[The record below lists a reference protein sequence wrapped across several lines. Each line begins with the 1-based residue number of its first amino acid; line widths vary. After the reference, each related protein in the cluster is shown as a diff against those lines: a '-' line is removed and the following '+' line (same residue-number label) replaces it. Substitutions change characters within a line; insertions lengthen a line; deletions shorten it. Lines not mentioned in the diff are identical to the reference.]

1 MIFSN
6 DTAVE
11 IARMLLDPNETQP
24 DDSRPILYLL
34 RRDLQNQYGEETE
47 VPSQVLSPFLTG
59 LGIMVGI
66 EILTK
71 LWSGDHNAGTLK
83 IEDFLKSICS
93 LSDEKAIA
101 LAQFRHAL
109 AHSYSLETIR
119 RKNKKVYTFVVSDV
133 ATESECITE
142 LGNLKF
148 RISIWRLKDLFL
160 AAIKEYYRLLYISS
174 DLQSKFMVAK
184 ANMGEVE
191 IVR

>member
-11 IARMLLDPNETQP
+11 IARMFLDPNETQA

-109 AHSYSLETIR
+109 AHGYRLETIR

-160 AAIKEYYRLLYISS
+160 AAIKEYHRLLYISS